1 MVVRMNNPKE
11 NDYDI
16 FCDECGS
23 EEICE
28 DHEYGNGTDLE
39 SIDYCISCCEG
50 CNDNQEHEDMRY
62 DLD

>member
-1 MVVRMNNPKE
+1 MVVRMNNPRE

-28 DHEYGNGTDLE
+28 DHEYGTGKDMQ
-39 SIDYCISCCEG
+39 SIDYCISCCES
-50 CNDNQEHEDMRY
+50 CNSNSEYEDMRY